1 MSEPEYEYHSM
12 MAQTWDLF
20 RGDTS
25 NWDDR
30 FFYLDI
36 IHESGQPVLDVG
48 CGTGRLLL
56 DYLSQGMDIDGL
68 DNSPEMLSLCRQKAQ
83 AMNLTPSLFEST
95 METMCL
101 PRHYQTII
109 VPSSTFQLILDPLL
123 AQEAMLRLFT
133 HLLPGGTLAMPFML
147 LWKRG
152 EPLESPW
159 RLTGEKIRP
168 EDGATI
174 RRWSFSRYEPETQ
187 LEHTEDRYEVIKD
200 GIILSNEH
208 HARSPATRE
217 YSQRKAQDLY
227 AKSGFV
233 EICIDKEF
241 ARLAASAEDELFVI
255 TGKKP

>member
-30 FFYLDI
+30 YFFLDLI
-36 IHESGQPVLDVG
+36 RESGEPALDVG

-56 DYLSQGMDIDGL
+56 DYLSKGMDIDGL
-68 DNSPEMLSLCRQKAQ
+68 DNSPDMLSICRQKAKT
-83 AMNLTPSLFEST
+83 MNLTPSLFEST
-95 METMCL
+95 METMSL
-101 PRHYQTII
+101 PRHYQTIV

-123 AQEAMLRLFT
+123 AKEAMLRLFA

-147 LWKRG
+147 VWKRG

-159 RLTGEKIRP
+159 RLMGEKFRL

-174 RRWSFSRYEPETQ
+174 QRWSFSRYDPETQ
-187 LEHTEDRYEVIKD
+187 LEHTEDRYDVVKD
-200 GIILSNEH
+200 GITISKEY

-217 YSQRKAQDLY
+217 YSQPQAQDLY
-227 AKSGFV
+227 IEAGFV
-233 EICIDKEF
+233 DIFIYKGF
-241 ARLAASAEDELFVI
+241 TRLAASAEDEIFVI
-255 TGKKP
+255 TGKRP